1 MNVYFYQG
9 TQVYMAFRAMSSETD
24 DLAED
29 LLGDFALAALLL
41 LQTKTTTMTMAK
53 TMKVTLM
60 MIALLLIV
68 TAFGSLHRTSVLSS

>member
-9 TQVYMAFRAMSSETD
+9 TQVYMAFRAISSETD
-24 DLAED
+24 DLTED

-41 LQTKTTTMTMAK
+41 LHTKTTTMMMAQ

-60 MIALLLIV
+60 MITLLV
-68 TAFGSLHRTSVLSS
+68 TAFGSLHLTSVLSS